1 MHTYDKKQWPYQ
13 FRMQPEPDT
22 WETNA
27 PDAWDQMCRLEAYC
41 IDNFPRGTWRN
52 NGLYF
57 AFKRSEDATLFAL
70 RWMSEGS

>member
-13 FRMQPEPDT
+13 FRMLPEPT
-22 WETNA
+22 AWETNA

-41 IDNFPRGTWRN
+41 IDNFDRGTWRN

-57 AFKRSEDATLFAL
+57 GFKRSEDATLFAL